1 MDSEDIMRSK
11 EVKYKNK
18 EILLEVA
25 LSLNKKLFDEN
36 KISYKMFK
44 YTEENILKELKIC
57 NVSGANAI
65 SWKYVIMSLER
76 RRRVGFIYCSKAVKY
91 GNATYKYKT

>member
-1 MDSEDIMRSK
+1 MDSNDMRNK

-18 EILLEVA
+18 EILLNVA
-25 LSLNKKLFDEN
+25 LSLNKELFDEN

-57 NVSGANAI
+57 NVSGANA
-65 SWKYVIMSLER
+65 
-76 RRRVGFIYCSKAVKY
+76 
-91 GNATYKYKT
+91 NT

>member
-1 MDSEDIMRSK
+1 MDSNDIMRSK

-25 LSLNKKLFDEN
+25 LSLNKELFDEN

-44 YTEENILKELKIC
+44 YTEENILKELKIF
-57 NVSGANAI
+57 NVSGANA
-65 SWKYVIMSLER
+65 
-76 RRRVGFIYCSKAVKY
+76 
-91 GNATYKYKT
+91 NT

>member
-1 MDSEDIMRSK
+1 MDSNDIMRSK

-18 EILLEVA
+18 QILLNVA
-25 LSLNKKLFDEN
+25 LSLNKELFDEN

-57 NVSGANAI
+57 NVSGANA
-65 SWKYVIMSLER
+65 
-76 RRRVGFIYCSKAVKY
+76 
-91 GNATYKYKT
+91 NT

>member
-1 MDSEDIMRSK
+1 MDSEGIMRSK

-25 LSLNKKLFDEN
+25 LSLNKELFDEN

-44 YTEENILKELKIC
+44 YVEENILKELKIC
-57 NVSGANAI
+57 NVSGSFSN
-65 SWKYVIMSLER
+65 
-76 RRRVGFIYCSKAVKY
+76 
-91 GNATYKYKT
+91 T

>member
-25 LSLNKKLFDEN
+25 LSLNKELFDEN

-44 YTEENILKELKIC
+44 YTEENILKELKIF
-57 NVSGANAI
+57 NVSGANA
-65 SWKYVIMSLER
+65 
-76 RRRVGFIYCSKAVKY
+76 
-91 GNATYKYKT
+91 NT

>member
-1 MDSEDIMRSK
+1 MDSNDIMRSK

-18 EILLEVA
+18 EILLNVA
-25 LSLNKKLFDEN
+25 LSLNKELFSEF

-57 NVSGANAI
+57 NVSGANA
-65 SWKYVIMSLER
+65 
-76 RRRVGFIYCSKAVKY
+76 
-91 GNATYKYKT
+91 NT

>member
-1 MDSEDIMRSK
+1 MDSNDIMRSK

-18 EILLEVA
+18 EILLNVA
-25 LSLNKKLFDEN
+25 LSLNKELFDEN

-57 NVSGANAI
+57 NVSGVNTNI
-65 SWKYVIMSLER
+65 
-76 RRRVGFIYCSKAVKY
+76 
-91 GNATYKYKT
+91 